1 MGFSSWKGR
10 YRGVVGWGRSP
21 QPGRSCVPPAAFP
34 SRGAGPPLQ
43 SGVPVR
49 RELSVQN
56 RPRRTGR
63 AFPSGDRRRPRTGQ
77 ACLRVLA
84 LDPTLRARPSS
95 DAGAGRRPGPAK
107 GQVRGS
113 RSRPGRAPSSGQTA
127 CYSAYRPFWYP
138 RRGRALT
145 PRTEGLIAPR
155 ALSSSP
161 LQRRDGSARAPRS
174 ESCPSAIRVGALP
187 SRRAAE
193 LRGQAGSL
201 RPEALAPASC
211 QLQRW
216 AGGGGARTPAQVS
229 AAPRTAA
236 RRFWELARWDPDA
249 AGFPH

>member
-1 MGFSSWKGR
+1 MERQISGSGGQGQEPSAR
-10 YRGVVGWGRSP
+10 PVLCTA
-21 QPGRSCVPPAAFP
+21 SCL
-34 SRGAGPPLQ
+34 PL
-43 SGVPVR
+43 
-49 RELSVQN
+49 
-56 RPRRTGR
+56 PRRRPTSPKWSPCAPRAVGAAPAPAHSR

-113 RSRPGRAPSSGQTA
+113 PSRPGRAPSSGQTA
-127 CYSAYRPFWYP
+127 CYSAYQPFWYP

-145 PRTEGLIAPR
+145 PRTKGLIAPR

-216 AGGGGARTPAQVS
+216 AAGGGARTPAQVS